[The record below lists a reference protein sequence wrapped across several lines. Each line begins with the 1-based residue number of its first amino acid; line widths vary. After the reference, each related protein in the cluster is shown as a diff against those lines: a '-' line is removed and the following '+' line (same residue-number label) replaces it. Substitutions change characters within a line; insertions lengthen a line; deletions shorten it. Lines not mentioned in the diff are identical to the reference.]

1 METALFTVAL
11 VALLAV
17 AAALI
22 GICVMLV
29 RRAEERGRE
38 ADDDMSILRIPI
50 SRIAEYKRRF
60 GVETLGE
67 LRELAAFNFNQIV
80 LFSDDVLMFRSSG
93 ELNECWVDDMDG
105 LCRLYSLTKND
116 IIELKKEFTKS

>member
-1 METALFTVAL
+1 MTTISIIVL
-11 VALLAV
+11 VILLTIAV
-17 AAALI
+17 TLI

-29 RRAEERGRE
+29 RRADERGRE
-38 ADDDMSILRIPI
+38 TDDDMSVLRIPV

-67 LRELAAFNFNQIV
+67 LRELVAFNFNQIV
-80 LFSDDVLMFRSSG
+80 LFSDDVLMFHSSG
-93 ELNECWVDDMDG
+93 ELNECWMNDMDG